1 MNKNLKVALILPLA
15 LMTAALITTASAAPR
30 LSTQSIIVNPVQTSL
45 NVKVWTDRDNSG
57 SQTPNYYVGDKIR
70 IYTSVNQD
78 AYVYL
83 FNVDPNGQVDLILP
97 NRYAGGANYVRAN
110 TPKVFPSS
118 QDRFTFD
125 IAAPYGLNKVLAL
138 ASKTQ
143 LNLNDIATFQ
153 TQSGQTQ
160 GNQSQQ
166 GGFADV
172 KVKGQQQLAQALS
185 IVVNPVPQ
193 NSWISDVAFYNV
205 AQGYGS
211 GSVQP
216 APVAQ
221 PQPAYGFP
229 VYVVDQQPEWRTTFS
244 SERNADDVYSFY
256 AAELQRQGYRQT
268 DRRADRGRY
277 AGQFRN
283 GGNTSELRITVNGGR
298 FEIVIIK
305 RQYKGDDD

>member
-1 MNKNLKVALILPLA
+1 MKKNLIAALTLPLA
-15 LMTAALITTASAAPR
+15 LGTALIVTTLGTAAAAPKI
-30 LSTQSIIVNPVQTSL
+30 SAQSIIVNPVQTSMT
-45 NVKVWTDRDNSG
+45 VKVWTDRDSSG
-57 SQTPNYYVGDKIR
+57 TQTPNYYVNDKIR

-83 FNVDPNGQVDLILP
+83 FNVDPTGKVDLILP
-97 NRYAGGANYVRAN
+97 NRYAGGANYVRAG
-110 TPKVFPSS
+110 TVKAFPSS

-153 TQSGQTQ
+153 TQ
-160 GNQSQQ
+160 NSQAAAQ

-172 KVKGQQQLAQALS
+172 KVQGQQQLAQALS

-193 NSWISDVAFYNV
+193 NTWISDVAYYNV

-211 GSVQP
+211 VQQP
-216 APVAQ
+216 AYQQPTTVVVQ

-229 VYVVDQQPEWRTTFS
+229 VYSNQDEWRTTFS
-244 SERNADDVYSFY
+244 SERNADEVYNYY

-277 AGQFRN
+277 AGQFQN
-283 GGNTSELRITVNGGR
+283 GNTTSELRITLNGGR
-298 FEIVIIK
+298 YEIVIIK
-305 RQYKGDDD
+305 RQ

>member
-1 MNKNLKVALILPLA
+1 MKKNLIAAMIAPLA
-15 LMTAALITTASAAPR
+15 LGSALMAATLGSASAAPKI
-30 LSTQSIIVNPVQTSL
+30 SAQSIIVNPVQTSL
-45 NVKVWTDRDNSG
+45 SVKVWTDRDSSG
-57 SQTPNYYVGDKIR
+57 TQTPNYYVNDRIR

-83 FNVDPNGQVDLILP
+83 FNVDPNGKVDLILP
-97 NRYAGGANYVRAN
+97 NRYAGGANYVRAG
-110 TPKVFPSS
+110 TVKAFPSS

-153 TQSGQTQ
+153 SQSGQPA
-160 GNQSQQ
+160 QQ

-172 KVKGQQQLAQALS
+172 KVQGQQQLAQALS

-193 NSWISDVAFYNV
+193 NTWITDVAYYNV

-211 GSVQP
+211 TNTQP
-216 APVAQ
+216 APVVQ
-221 PQPAYGFP
+221 PQPSYGFP
-229 VYVVDQQPEWRTTFS
+229 VYTVNQQSEWRTTFS
-244 SERNADDVYSFY
+244 TDRTADDVYSFY
-256 AAELQRQGYRQT
+256 AGELQRQGYRQT

-277 AGQFRN
+277 AGQFQS
-283 GGNTSELRITVNGGR
+283 GNTVTELRITVNAGR
-298 FEIVIIK
+298 YDVVIIK
-305 RQYKGDDD
+305 RQ